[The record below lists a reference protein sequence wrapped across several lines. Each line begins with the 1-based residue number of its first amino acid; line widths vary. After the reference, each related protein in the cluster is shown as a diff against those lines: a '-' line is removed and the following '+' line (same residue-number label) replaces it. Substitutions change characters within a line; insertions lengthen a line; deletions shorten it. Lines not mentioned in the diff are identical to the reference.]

1 MIGNKVELAYI
12 TNDSIRKAIKKKKK
26 ELMKKVSEL
35 STLCDVNACAII
47 YSPYDSKLEVWPSPL
62 GAQHVL
68 ADSKRMPKIEQS
80 KKMVNQECVLHQR
93 ITKATDQLK
102 K

>member
-1 MIGNKVELAYI
+1 MIGNKVELAYV
-12 TNDSIRKAIKKKKK
+12 TNDSARKATLKKKKG
-26 ELMKKVSEL
+26 LMKKVSEL
-35 STLCDVNACAII
+35 STLCDVKAYAIM
-47 YSPYDSKLEVWPSPL
+47 YNPYDSKLEVCPSPL

-68 ADSKRMPKIEQS
+68 ADFKRIPEIEQG
-80 KKMVNQECVLHQR
+80 KKMVNQESVLLQR